1 MKINGEVLELEL
13 GDCLVKEFKLSELEM
28 KSKFNEHTN
37 LIMIFEVDSNKYKEL
52 KTNFY
57 NPKSRF
63 KVRNR
68 GVNIFDGTLYEVMSD
83 KNMDNKV
90 IIRLEAFDNSKFLD
104 ENKKSR
110 VYQDKNITYK
120 NIIDDILKDSNISYV
135 VSKKFNVA
143 INKVFRQLET
153 DWNFLVRICSNLG
166 EAIFVTNEGV
176 ILFGD
181 DCISNI
187 ERVL

>member
-13 GDCLVKEFKLSELEM
+13 GNCLVKEFKLSELEM
-28 KSKFNEHTN
+28 KSKF
-37 LIMIFEVDSNKYKEL
+37 
-52 KTNFY
+52 
-57 NPKSRF
+57 

-68 GVNIFDGTLYEVMSD
+68 GVNIFDGTLNEVMSD

-90 IIRLEAFDNSKFLD
+90 TIRLEAFDNSKFLD

-166 EAIFVTNEGV
+166 EAVFVTNEGV

>member
-1 MKINGEVLELEL
+1 M
-13 GDCLVKEFKLSELEM
+13 
-28 KSKFNEHTN
+28 
-37 LIMIFEVDSNKYKEL
+37 
-52 KTNFY
+52 
-57 NPKSRF
+57 
-63 KVRNR
+63 
-68 GVNIFDGTLYEVMSD
+68 
-83 KNMDNKV
+83 
-90 IIRLEAFDNSKFLD
+90 
-104 ENKKSR
+104 
-110 VYQDKNITYK
+110 
-120 NIIDDILKDSNISYV
+120 

>member
-28 KSKFNEHTN
+28 KSK
-37 LIMIFEVDSNKYKEL
+37 
-52 KTNFY
+52 
-57 NPKSRF
+57 F

-143 INKVFRQLET
+143 INKVFR
-153 DWNFLVRICSNLG
+153 
-166 EAIFVTNEGV
+166 
-176 ILFGD
+176 
-181 DCISNI
+181 
-187 ERVL
+187 

>member
-1 MKINGEVLELEL
+1 MICEVNA
-13 GDCLVKEFKLSELEM
+13 D
-28 KSKFNEHTN
+28 
-37 LIMIFEVDSNKYKEL
+37 KYKEL
-52 KTNFY
+52 KANFY
-57 NPKSRF
+57 NSKAKF
-63 KVRNR
+63 KVRNK
-68 GVNIFDGTLYEVMSD
+68 GENIFDGTLSEVISD
-83 KNMDNKV
+83 KNIDNKV
-90 IIRLEAFDNSKFLD
+90 TIRVEAFDNSIFLD

-110 VYQDKNITYK
+110 IYQDKNLTYK
-120 NIIDDILKDSNISYV
+120 NIIDDILKGSNISYV

-187 ERVL
+187 ESVL

>member
-57 NPKSRF
+57 NPNSKF

-68 GVNIFDGTLYEVMSD
+68 GVNIFDGTLNEVMSD

-90 IIRLEAFDNSKFLD
+90 TIRLEAFDNSKFLD

>member
-1 MKINGEVLELEL
+1 MKFNGKVLEFEL

-37 LIMIFEVDSNKYKEL
+37 LIMICEVNADKYKEL
-52 KTNFY
+52 KANFY
-57 NPKSRF
+57 NSKAKF
-63 KVRNR
+63 KVRNK
-68 GVNIFDGTLYEVMSD
+68 GENIFDGTLSEVISD
-83 KNMDNKV
+83 KNIDNKV
-90 IIRLEAFDNSKFLD
+90 TIRVEAFDNSIFLD

-110 VYQDKNITYK
+110 IYQDKNLTYK
-120 NIIDDILKDSNISYV
+120 NIIDDILKGSNISYV

-187 ERVL
+187 ESVL

>member
-57 NPKSRF
+57 NPKSKF

-68 GVNIFDGTLYEVMSD
+68 GVNIFDGTLNEVMSD

-110 VYQDKNITYK
+110 VYQD
-120 NIIDDILKDSNISYV
+120 NISYV